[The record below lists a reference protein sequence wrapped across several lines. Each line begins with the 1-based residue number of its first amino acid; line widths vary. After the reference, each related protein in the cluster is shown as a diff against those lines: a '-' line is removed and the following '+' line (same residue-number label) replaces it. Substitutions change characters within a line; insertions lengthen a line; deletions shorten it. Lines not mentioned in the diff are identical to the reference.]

1 MFKKAIVAAVL
12 VPCVC
17 YPALGQTPSPTPKP
31 VASVGA
37 KTLID
42 SLAPAEIDE
51 TIRVLK
57 SNFIDPNA
65 LKDQEINR
73 ATLEGLLA
81 RLHGGAILLP
91 NKDSESINVPAPF
104 YSEVLNNH
112 IGYVRIGSLTADN
125 LRELDKA
132 LASFATRKVDAMVI
146 DLRASTWNSDFD
158 VAAEMTKRFIPKEKT
173 LWTLHK
179 TAARQDRT
187 LTNDRDP
194 SFQGLTTVLVDGE
207 TAGAA
212 EAIAV
217 ALKLHA
223 RALLIGQPT
232 AGRAVEYSDFP
243 LASGKTLRVAVEEVI
258 GADGHSLFPD
268 GVKPDLPVETPPAQ
282 KRQIFVLSAQR
293 GIAAF
298 VFETERP
305 HFNEAALIAGTNPEL
320 EARQQRRNSD
330 ENLHD
335 AVLQRAVDVIASIAV
350 FQRR

>member
-1 MFKKAIVAAVL
+1 MLKKAILATAII
-12 VPCVC
+12 PCLC
-17 YPALGQTPSPTPKP
+17 HPTLAQTPSPTAKP
-31 VASVGA
+31 VASAEA

-42 SLAPAEIDE
+42 SLAPTEIDE

-57 SNFIDPNA
+57 SNFINPNA
-65 LKDQEINR
+65 LKDQEVNR
-73 ATLEGLLA
+73 ATLEGLLG

-91 NKDSESINVPAPF
+91 NKNGGSTNVPAPF

-112 IGYVRIGSLTADN
+112 IGYARIGSLTADN

-132 LASFATRKVDAMVI
+132 LASFATGKIDAVVI
-146 DLRASTWNSDFD
+146 DLRASTWNNDFD
-158 VAAEMTKRFIPKEKT
+158 VAAEMTKRFVPKEKT

-194 SFQGLTTVLVDGE
+194 SFQGLTMVLVDGE

-212 EAIAV
+212 EPVAV
-217 ALKLHA
+217 ALKFNA

-232 AGRAVEYSDFP
+232 AGHAVEYSDFP
-243 LASGKTLRVAVEEVI
+243 LASGKTLRVAVGEVV
-258 GADGHSLFPD
+258 GADGRSLFPD
-268 GVKPDLPVETPPAQ
+268 GVKPDLPVETPLAQ
-282 KRQIFVLSAQR
+282 KRQIFVSSAQR

-305 HFNEAALIAGTNPEL
+305 HFNEAALIAGSNPEL
-320 EARQQRRNSD
+320 ESRQERRNSD

>member
-1 MFKKAIVAAVL
+1 MLKKAIVAALL
-12 VPCVC
+12 VPCAC
-17 YPALGQTPSPTPKP
+17 HPTLGQTPSPTPKP
-31 VASVGA
+31 VASSGA

-81 RLHGGAILLP
+81 RLHGGAILLA
-91 NKDSESINVPAPF
+91 NKDSETTNVPAPF
-104 YSEVLNNH
+104 YSELLGNH
-112 IGYVRIGSLTADN
+112 IGYVRIGSVTADN

-132 LASFATRKVDAMVI
+132 LASFATRKIDAMVI

-158 VAAEMTKRFIPKEKT
+158 VAAEMTKRFVPKEKT

-179 TAARQDRT
+179 NAARQDRP

-212 EAIAV
+212 EPMAV
-217 ALKLHA
+217 ALKSHA

-243 LASGKTLRVAVEEVI
+243 LASGKTLRVAIAEVV
-258 GADGHSLFPD
+258 GTDGHSLFPD
-268 GVKPDLPVETPPAQ
+268 GVKPDLPVEAPPAQ

-320 EARQQRRNSD
+320 ESRQQRRNSD